1 MPPYI
6 YHILH
11 LTGIIMLFLGYGAL
25 LGRSLAGS
33 DDAKVKKL
41 GSITS
46 GIGLLLIFIA
56 GFGLISK
63 MGYSFTTPWILVKLV
78 IWIALGGLIAFI
90 NRKPALAGT
99 LWWLL
104 VTLGLIASVM
114 VYWGRMHV

>member
-11 LTGIIMLFLGYGAL
+11 LTGILMLFLGYGAL

-56 GFGLISK
+56 GFALISK
-63 MGYSFTTPWILVKLV
+63 MGYSFATPWILVKLV
-78 IWIALGGLIAFI
+78 IWVALGGLIAVI
-90 NRKPALAGT
+90 NRKPKLAPV
-99 LWWLL
+99 LWWVL
-104 VTLGLIASVM
+104 VVLGVLASIM
-114 VYWGRMHV
+114 VYARPF

>member
-1 MPPYI
+1 MPAYI

-33 DDAKVKKL
+33 DDVRVRKL

-46 GIGLLLIFIA
+46 GIGLLLILIA
-56 GFGLISK
+56 GFALISK
-63 MGYSFTTPWILVKLV
+63 MGYSFTAPWILVKLV
-78 IWIALGGLIAFI
+78 IWFALGGLIVLI
-90 NRKPALAGT
+90 NRKPALAGM

-104 VTLGLIASVM
+104 VALGLLASVM
-114 VYWGRMHV
+114 VYWGRMSV

>member
-11 LTGIIMLFLGYGAL
+11 LTGILMLFLGYGAL

-33 DDAKVKKL
+33 DDARVKKL

-56 GFGLISK
+56 GFALITK
-63 MGYSFTTPWILVKLV
+63 MGYSFTTPWILVKLA
-78 IWIALGGLIAFI
+78 IWIALGGLIAVI
-90 NRKPALAGT
+90 NRKPQSAST
-99 LWWLL
+99 IWWVL
-104 VTLGLIASVM
+104 VGLGLLAAIM
-114 VYWGRMHV
+114 VYARPF